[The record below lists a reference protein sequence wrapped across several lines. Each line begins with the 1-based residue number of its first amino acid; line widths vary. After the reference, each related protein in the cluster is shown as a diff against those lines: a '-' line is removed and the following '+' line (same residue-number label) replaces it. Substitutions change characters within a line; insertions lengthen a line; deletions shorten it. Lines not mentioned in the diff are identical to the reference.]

1 MALGIIP
8 IDCPIGDAERVTR
21 QLHGSTGCSGVD
33 AEHLKNQLLKHGKA
47 SAELQEELVEW
58 ALWLANTTPP

>member
-1 MALGIIP
+1 MSPANSMVAQ
-8 IDCPIGDAERVTR
+8 DA
-21 QLHGSTGCSGVD
+21 GGVD

-47 SAELQEELVEW
+47 SDELQEELVEW